1 MLLFAKVASIGCP
14 GVANVRLIC
23 DPGAEQRNTRDM
35 KLHKIQDSVERSCP
49 QVTLRCNRGWG
60 QTLKLHA
67 SFCYV
72 RHDPTPPENTLA
84 CVITIY
90 LAQGSGISSQWGLL
104 VHCSQL
110 TLSTFSTPQLVIY
123 CTGLSSKP
131 SFLHLQESDWAPLVK
146 ITTVGHVDC

>member
-1 MLLFAKVASIGCP
+1 MSDSSVIQELSRGTP
-14 GVANVRLIC
+14 GHETAQ
-23 DPGAEQRNTRDM
+23 DPGW
-35 KLHKIQDSVERSCP
+35 LERSCP
-49 QVTLRCNRGWG
+49 QETLRCNRCWG

-72 RHDPTPPENTLA
+72 RHDPTPPENTLT

-90 LAQGSGISSQWGLL
+90 LAQGSGISSQRGLL

-110 TLSTFSTPQLVIY
+110 TLSEHMHCLQLVIY

-131 SFLHLQESDWAPLVK
+131 SFLLLQESDWAPW
-146 ITTVGHVDC
+146 